1 MSESKDL
8 DQVVPEYYFLG
19 AVTRSAR
26 VKSDCALFDKGPS
39 IDTSERL
46 ARWWREAQQ
55 YSQFSLQNIE
65 QVASILGLGTRID
78 FDEPNQPPGYS
89 RYMLQYAKDAF
100 ALNLGDIADLG
111 EWDRNWKQR
120 NVISHVLLSLNR
132 APKEPTHNEFAVLS
146 KSTGKY
152 SNDLKVAYDLLLLLG
167 IRRSVIFAP
176 QMATRI
182 FNVCLPVGRLAPRKA
197 DVQDNERTTA
207 YQSEVSDYLVLPVV
221 TLDAKLGG
229 THVRK
234 TFSITLVLVP
244 VTKDFDR
251 ARMVSAHE
259 LHHVY
264 YETEFEL
271 QDSSLKEFLQPDVQ
285 TNSKWVGSAIRL
297 LDLIWKNVYDTLV
310 QAKDLPEQR
319 EQWQEVYNQLSTSGR
334 AVGCILVPWL
344 DEAVIEGFYRN
355 NLPLNARAGLKRIA
369 DPTHHLPDES
379 RHAFPDII
387 ELQSMLVIDKGKIN
401 SDSLSFYNKQVAR
414 FVELICS
421 KYESF
426 PSGSIKWAFAWCLY
440 MSIGISILDATIHS
454 FYGEIASKQDAK
466 TLVKI
471 ENDLVEDMDEFYD
484 LEIRYLLFKEIY
496 EALRSLAG
504 TDQDFRMLKEKLNA
518 LKTNLLMLEQR
529 RVNSYILALAV
540 ATAIVGIVAVLIR

>member
-1 MSESKDL
+1 MSESKDSH
-8 DQVVPEYYFLG
+8 QVVPEYYFLG
-19 AVTRSAR
+19 AITRSAR
-26 VKSDCALFDKGPS
+26 VKSNCPLFDEDLL
-39 IDTSERL
+39 IDTNERL
-46 ARWWREAQQ
+46 TRWWREAQQ
-55 YSQFSLQNIE
+55 YSESSLQSIE
-65 QVASILGLGTRID
+65 QIASNLGLGTRID

-89 RYMLQYAKDAF
+89 RYMLQYAKDAL
-100 ALNLGDIADLG
+100 ALNLGDIADSG

-120 NVISHVLLSLNR
+120 NLISHVLLSLNR
-132 APKEPTHNEFAVLS
+132 APKEPSHNEFAILS
-146 KSTGKY
+146 KTGKY
-152 SNDLKVAYDLLLLLG
+152 SSDLKVAYDLLLLLG

-182 FNVCLPVGRLAPRKA
+182 FSVCLPVGRLAPRKA
-197 DVQDNERTTA
+197 DAQDNERTTA
-207 YQSEVSDYLVLPVV
+207 FQSEVSDYLVLPVI
-221 TLDAKLGG
+221 TFDAKLGG
-229 THVRK
+229 THLRK

-244 VTKDFDR
+244 VTKDFDKS
-251 ARMVSAHE
+251 RMVSAHE

-271 QDSSLKEFLQPDVQ
+271 QDSSLKDFLQRNVQ
-285 TNSKWVGSAIRL
+285 TNTKWIGTATRL
-297 LDLIWKNVYDTLV
+297 LDLIWKKVYALV
-310 QAKDLPEQR
+310 QPRDLQ
-319 EQWQEVYNQLSTSGR
+319 EQWHEVYNQLSTSGR
-334 AVGCILVPWL
+334 AVGCILPPWL

-355 NLPLNARAGLKRIA
+355 NLPDNVWAGLRAIA
-369 DPTHHLPDES
+369 DPAHHLADES
-379 RHAFPDII
+379 RRAFPNIV

-401 SDSLSFYNKQVAR
+401 SDSLCFYNKQVGK
-414 FVELICS
+414 FVELIPS

-440 MSIGISILDATIHS
+440 MSIGVSILDATIHS
-454 FYGEIASKQDAK
+454 FYSEIASRQDAK
-466 TLVKI
+466 TLVRI

-504 TDQDFRMLKEKLNA
+504 VDQDFRMLKEKLNA

-540 ATAIVGIVAVLIR
+540 VTAIVGIVAVLMR